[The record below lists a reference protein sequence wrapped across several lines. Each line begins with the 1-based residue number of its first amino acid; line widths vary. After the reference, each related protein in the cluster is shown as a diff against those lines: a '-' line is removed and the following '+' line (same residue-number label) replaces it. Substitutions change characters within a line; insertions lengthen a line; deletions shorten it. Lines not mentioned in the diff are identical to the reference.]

1 MPKSSALMNL
11 AWWERP
17 KRPKFSD
24 ISERVSM
31 STSFTRTYRSQPVTN
46 VKSTFA
52 TMQLPI
58 TKSASWLAD
67 DASSERV
74 SRLNAMVNADRAV
87 RTHASQVRSLARCA
101 CTRSNLRTWPR
112 KLSVRCSA
120 DARAVVVVGTES
132 EGSTTSVRPEGMACE
147 TATTLPSKSRATIE
161 SAFMSSADVIDVL
174 IDSSDAPS
182 NQPTVASFPYPRT
195 TTVLRAA
202 IWQRANT
209 GRAGQR
215 PVEQRCAS

>member
-1 MPKSSALMNL
+1 MWRGVVQRTAVWCGVVRLGPCAAVKRATADAHPGLHDVAL
-11 AWWERP
+11 
-17 KRPKFSD
+17 
-24 ISERVSM
+24 V
-31 STSFTRTYRSQPVTN
+31 
-46 VKSTFA
+46 FA
-52 TMQLPI
+52 L
-58 TKSASWLAD
+58 
-67 DASSERV
+67 
-74 SRLNAMVNADRAV
+74 
-87 RTHASQVRSLARCA
+87 
-101 CTRSNLRTWPR
+101 TWPR